1 MRIKLIILILFCSLF
16 YLHGCSTKKPL
27 TQIDAISS
35 DLRKF
40 ESSEEFAQY
49 IEQTKSFVDER
60 DKMLEEQWTSEYD
73 GVETIVVTGSRIDP
87 SSLPSITNN
96 QVQGV
101 DEGDIIKR
109 YGDYLFVLRKGS
121 IYSIRLGDD
130 VSSTLVK
137 VSERKV
143 EENNSW
149 LREDTWFDEMLIDKN
164 VLLVTGFNYDH
175 DYTVLSR
182 FDISTNGVLTY
193 KDTHVMVSE
202 DYYSGSNYG
211 TRLFKGNLIS
221 YIPFNIELSKHYLG
235 SFPKIARINK
245 STNHKP
251 AKLNWKSLINE
262 EDIYKPSSVL
272 DDPYIHVFINCPLS
286 SDVISCK
293 GVGLTGSG
301 YSEYYITGE
310 YIYLWLNG
318 WKGEIASDPAFDLFS
333 TIIYPRSTES
343 WYDDY
348 AGEYKDSLHRYV
360 NSKIYRISLDDFKVL
375 SFSTKLV
382 PFDQFSFSEI
392 DGDLYMFGLETEAH
406 GSLIKIM
413 EEDFQDDFS
422 QNPKIIAQ
430 VSGLTDL
437 TNNRFLKDGF
447 IYGEMSEWGKVKN
460 TQSNIIDLGTGQVI
474 TLELSH
480 SADRFESLGGKALVV
495 GETRNNNL
503 GLSVIPEEDPL
514 SFKQLFL
521 EDRLE
526 GETRS
531 HAFNATR
538 LNDYTVFGLTTQL
551 KSKAE
556 DHYNYYVWDD
566 DVPSDL
572 TFFNYQEVL
581 NTSGTLVSKE
591 NNYNDDCDVSCE
603 DWYGNTRPFFIEDRI
618 FGLSGDELIEARLQG
633 SQIIEERRINITQ

>member
-16 YLHGCSTKKPL
+16 YLQGCSTNKPL
-27 TQIDAISS
+27 TQIDAISL

-40 ESSEEFAQY
+40 QSSEEFAQY
-49 IEQTKSFVDER
+49 IEQTKAFVNER
-60 DKMLEEQWTSEYD
+60 EKMIEEQWKSEHD
-73 GVETIVVTGSRIDP
+73 EVETVVVTASRIDP

-109 YGDYLFVLRKGS
+109 YGDYIFVLRKGS
-121 IYSIRLGDD
+121 IYSIRISDD
-130 VSSTLVK
+130 ISTTLVK
-137 VSERKV
+137 VSEQKV
-143 EENNSW
+143 EEHNNW

-164 VLLVTGFNYDH
+164 VLLVTGFNYDYS
-175 DYTVLSR
+175 YTVLSR
-182 FDISTNGVLTY
+182 FDISANGVLTY
-193 KDTHVMVSE
+193 KDTHLMVSE
-202 DYYSGSNYG
+202 DYFSGSNYG

-221 YIPFNIELSKHYLG
+221 YVPVYIDFSRNYLR
-235 SFPKIARINK
+235 SFPKIARIDR
-245 STNHKP
+245 STNQNP
-251 AKLNWKSLINE
+251 TNLNWKPLINE
-262 EDIYKPSSVL
+262 KNIYKPTSVL
-272 DDPYIHVFINCPLS
+272 DDPYVHVFIKCPLS
-286 SDVISCK
+286 LDDIRCE
-293 GVGLTGSG
+293 GVGLTGDG

-310 YIYLWLNG
+310 FIYLWVNG
-318 WKGEIASDPAFDLFS
+318 WKGEIVSDPTFDLFS
-333 TIIYPRSTES
+333 TIIYPRSTEI

-348 AGEYKDSLHRYV
+348 KGKYKDHLDKYV
-360 NSKIYRISLDDFKVL
+360 NSKIYRISLEDFHVR
-375 SFSTKLV
+375 SFSTNLV

-392 DGDLYMFGLETEAH
+392 DGDLYMFGLETETH
-406 GSLIKIM
+406 GSLIQIT
-413 EEDFQDDFS
+413 EEIFQNSSS
-422 QNPKIIAQ
+422 QNPKIIIQ

-437 TNNRFLKDGF
+437 TNNRFLKDSF

-460 TQSNIIDLGTGQVI
+460 TQSSIIDLETGQV
-474 TLELSH
+474 TVLELSH

-503 GLSVIPEEDPL
+503 GLTVIPEEQPL

-531 HAFNATR
+531 HAFNATK
-538 LNDYTVFGLTTQL
+538 LNNLTIFGLTTQL

-591 NNYNDDCDVSCE
+591 TNYNDDCDVSCE

-618 FGLSGDELIEARLQG
+618 FGLSGDELIEARIQG